1 MSKLKNRTVMVAGGA
16 GFVGSAVIREL
27 LDQGAKVVCFDNYLH
42 GLADNVE
49 RVEGP
54 LTLVYGNALDTW
66 KLIDTINRY
75 QVEYI
80 IDCIGDTYVI
90 SAYEMPQR
98 FFDVNLQANFNVL
111 MAAKV
116 CNIKR
121 VVYISSTEVY
131 GQHNSE
137 RFDEATP
144 LNPLNTY
151 AVSKLAADRLCF
163 TLHVEHKIPV
173 VTARIFNC
181 YGPRETHPYIIPEI
195 ISQLAQGS
203 TLSLGNLK
211 AERDFTY
218 VHDTARALIAI
229 LVSDIPN
236 GESVNVGSD
245 TSYSVEW
252 LAYKIAELMDVPS
265 IEIKLDPKRFRRLD
279 LDRLRCNN
287 SKLKQ
292 YTGWSPRVGI
302 EEGLKNTI
310 DWFRGNNCQWPWEF
324 TRKDVRFD
332 EQRVDAAMESIGV
345 RAIASTDHVGGN
357 GGNGA
362 PQIHAETVTAVSAL
376 SATEA

>member
-1 MSKLKNRTVMVAGGA
+1 MNKLAQRTVMVAGGA

-27 LDQGAKVVCFDNYLH
+27 LKLGAKVVCFDNYLH
-42 GLADNVE
+42 GLAKNVE
-49 RVEGP
+49 GIEGP

-66 KLIDTINRY
+66 KLIDTINRHH
-75 QVEYI
+75 VEYV

-116 CNIKR
+116 CNVKR

-131 GQHNSE
+131 GQHDLEKFNE
-137 RFDEATP
+137 DTP

-218 VHDTARALIAI
+218 VHDTARALIAV
-229 LVSDIPN
+229 LQSDIPN
-236 GESVNVGSD
+236 GETVNVGSD

-252 LAYKIAELMDVPS
+252 LAYKIAELMDRPA

-279 LDRLRCNN
+279 LDRLRCDNA
-287 SKLKQ
+287 KLKH
-292 YTGWSPRVGI
+292 YTGWTPLVSI
-302 EEGLKNTI
+302 EEGLKKTI
-310 DWFRGNNCQWPWEF
+310 NWFRENNNHWPWEF
-324 TRKDVRFD
+324 TMKDVRFD
-332 EQRVDAAMESIGV
+332 EQRMPAKESVGAL
-345 RAIASTDHVGGN
+345 AIASTEHVSGN
-357 GGNGA
+357 GGNGS
-362 PQIHAETVTAVSAL
+362 PQIHADAMPAVSVV
-376 SATEA
+376 